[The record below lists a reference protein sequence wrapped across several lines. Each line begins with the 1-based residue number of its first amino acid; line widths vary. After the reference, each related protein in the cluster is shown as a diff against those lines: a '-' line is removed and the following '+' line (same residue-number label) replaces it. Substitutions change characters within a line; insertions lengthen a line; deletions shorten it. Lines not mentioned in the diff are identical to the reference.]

1 MFLIGAAHF
10 KVSVGYTCETL
21 IASYAKRFGETFE
34 EKLFWAARN
43 YTLFYIG
50 GILI

>member
-1 MFLIGAAHF
+1 MSLSGKKTHLS
-10 KVSVGYTCETL
+10 KEYCTL

-34 EKLFWAARN
+34 ENLFWAARN

-50 GILI
+50 GI